1 MIRENLQ
8 NIYKELPPDVK
19 LVAVS
24 KFHPVEAMLEAV
36 DAGQLRFGENRPQEF
51 QKKVLNFRE
60 QHPEIAGRLE
70 WHFIGHLQTNKLK
83 MVLPYADLVQSI
95 DSLHL
100 LQAVDAWGKTAQKTV
115 NVLLEL
121 HIGAEQTKQG
131 FVEEEILDI
140 LFHAGNYPN
149 VRFCGLMGMATNT
162 DNEDDIRADFARISH
177 FMNYLRDLF
186 PELDSFRELS
196 IGMSDDWRIAVGYGA
211 TMVRIGTAI
220 FGPRQY

>member
-1 MIRENLQ
+1 
-8 NIYKELPPDVK
+8 
-19 LVAVS
+19 
-24 KFHPVEAMLEAV
+24 
-36 DAGQLRFGENRPQEF
+36 
-51 QKKVLNFRE
+51 
-60 QHPEIAGRLE
+60 
-70 WHFIGHLQTNKLK
+70 